1 MGHGRSTQINAG
13 VAQLIE
19 QRSCKAKVGGLSP
32 LIGSTY
38 KGLTARE
45 ARNSCKV
52 SVEGSMP
59 SRSIKFQKGTHHA
72 KSQGPGLHVSGKTV
86 EGKPV
91 VQGVFY
97 ITSTIGLP
105 LEIIL
110 DTLTKQGMVI
120 DWKDFYEDSFKNGQ
134 KPDRIIMRIE
144 SAVGDCFG
152 PKYRE
157 EVSRRLLGLNSKT
170 D

>member
-1 MGHGRSTQINAG
+1 MQGFCGGFDPLKVHHFKGCNSRGGEPASHAGPGQFNSGTVQIK
-13 VAQLIE
+13 
-19 QRSCKAKVGGLSP
+19 S
-32 LIGSTY
+32 
-38 KGLTARE
+38 
-45 ARNSCKV
+45 
-52 SVEGSMP
+52 
-59 SRSIKFQKGTHHA
+59 QKGTHHA
-72 KSQGPGLHVSGKTV
+72 KSRGPGLQVSGKTV

-97 ITSTIGLP
+97 VTSTIGLP

-110 DTLTKQGMVI
+110 NTLTKQGMVI
-120 DWKDFYEDSFKNGQ
+120 DWKNFYKDSFKNGQ

-144 SAVGDCFG
+144 SVVGDCFG
-152 PKYRE
+152 SKYRE